1 MITPTNGH
9 YLVKVDKVDKEQR
22 LKSGIILVNEQNL
35 VAEKGIVIA
44 VADDVGAVGVKIG
57 STVFYKD
64 YDLSTVKVDEEEYNF
79 LKHENILGYE

>member
-9 YLVKVDKVDKEQR
+9 YLVKVENNEEPR
-22 LKSGIILVNEQNL
+22 TKSGILVVTAAKL
-35 VAEKGIVIA
+35 VAEKGTIIA
-44 VADDVGAVGVKIG
+44 VADDIGVVGVKVG
-57 STVFYKD
+57 GTVFYKD